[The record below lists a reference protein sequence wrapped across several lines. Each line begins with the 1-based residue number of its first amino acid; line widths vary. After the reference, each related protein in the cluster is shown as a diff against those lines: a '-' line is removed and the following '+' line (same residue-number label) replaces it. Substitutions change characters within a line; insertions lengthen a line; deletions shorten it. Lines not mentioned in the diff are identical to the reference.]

1 MVSPVTP
8 DAQVK
13 TAVST
18 AASVSSATL
27 THKANALVLVGWI
40 GSQVASANLSSVTIG
55 GAAATK
61 SSQAS
66 DGLTLDFEVW
76 WAFRASAATE
86 SVVVKTQG
94 VTTTMA
100 WSALSY
106 INSSSLGTGSF
117 FEATTGGNRGI
128 VAGSTTGG
136 ISVTVAS
143 GTSNRRL
150 IMFAAGTN
158 ATTAIT
164 SMNIVPGAGQ
174 TERSQASLV
183 SSNARSLEVSDELG
197 DSTTTMLA
205 TVNASA
211 AGSLIIGFVSA
222 FAILPQSIQKTDA
235 LHVRDLVLRKTT
247 RVRKFTEIILM
258 RESINIQGPH
268 GLFKLAFSEAVSIM
282 EQIPS
287 LTKILVKKVRQWLSL
302 GHPSIHG

>member
-1 MVSPVTP
+1 
-8 DAQVK
+8 
-13 TAVST
+13 
-18 AASVSSATL
+18 
-27 THKANALVLVGWI
+27 
-40 GSQVASANLSSVTIG
+40 
-55 GAAATK
+55 
-61 SSQAS
+61 
-66 DGLTLDFEVW
+66 
-76 WAFRASAATE
+76 
-86 SVVVKTQG
+86 
-94 VTTTMA
+94 
-100 WSALSY
+100 
-106 INSSSLGTGSF
+106 
-117 FEATTGGNRGI
+117 
-128 VAGSTTGG
+128 
-136 ISVTVAS
+136 
-143 GTSNRRL
+143 
-150 IMFAAGTN
+150 MFAAGTN